1 MTTTQAWSR
10 SALGDD
16 AHSALSA
23 FQESLP
29 VHLIATGRP
38 DFKTCLPDEA
48 LSEVIE
54 RNRADGFDFLPVMS
68 VGTRGGETV
77 AGVLEVAAFH
87 RRSGARASGSGSHAS
102 ARRGTF
108 DRRRR

>member
-1 MTTTQAWSR
+1 MTTTQTWSR

-16 AHSALSA
+16 AHNALAA

-48 LSEVIE
+48 LSEVVE
-54 RNRADGFDFLPVMS
+54 RNRADGFDFLPVMGP
-68 VGTRGGETV
+68 GTRDGAMV
-77 AGVLEVAAFH
+77 AGVLEVAAFISAVAPEQTVRDH
-87 RRSGARASGSGSHAS
+87 MQPLGEEHLIGA
-102 ARRGTF
+102 
-108 DRRRR
+108 